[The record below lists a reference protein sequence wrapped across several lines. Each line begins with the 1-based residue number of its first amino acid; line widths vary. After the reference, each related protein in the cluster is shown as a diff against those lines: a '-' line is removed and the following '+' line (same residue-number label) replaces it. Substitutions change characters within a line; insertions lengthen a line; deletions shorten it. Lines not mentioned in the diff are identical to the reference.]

1 MEIISS
7 QAKLMSTTSTS
18 IFHSKPSLVV
28 SSSIPFQHSYNSN
41 SKTLLTQLQVL
52 GIQPKKHTNL
62 VGPIHASDIS
72 STTDV
77 SDTTTWLLQPVGDGD
92 TKHIGFKVQMPDA
105 FEIASSVVT
114 VGRLPEK
121 ADMVIPVAT
130 VSGVHAR
137 IRKKG
142 GNLLVTD
149 LDSTNGTFVDDKRLR
164 PGVVTTVSSGSCIT
178 FGDTH
183 LAMFRVSKLEEVE
196 APSEPEPEESEGKI
210 ASSAVSAETS

>member
-1 MEIISS
+1 MEIISQS
-7 QAKLMSTTSTS
+7 QAKLLSCSPS
-18 IFHSKPSLVV
+18 IFHSKSSLVV
-28 SSSIPFQHSYNSN
+28 SSSIPFQHPSK
-41 SKTLLTQLQVL
+41 SKTLLTQLQGL
-52 GIQPKKHTNL
+52 RIQPKRHTNL
-62 VGPIHASDIS
+62 GPIHASEAAADIT

-77 SDTTTWLLQPVGDGD
+77 SDTTWLLQPVGDGD
-92 TKHIGFKVQMPDA
+92 SKHIGFKVQMPDA

-121 ADMVIPVAT
+121 ADLVIPVAT

-149 LDSTNGTFVDDKRLR
+149 LDSTNGTFVDEKRLR
-164 PGVVTTVSSGSCIT
+164 PGVVATVSSGSCIT
-178 FGDTH
+178 FGDIH
-183 LAMFRVSKLEEVE
+183 LAMFRVSKLEKVE
-196 APSEPEPEESEGKI
+196 APSEPEESEVKV